1 MNMQLPCSSTTVQ
14 FLLDNGVNVNVHVCT
29 KSGARSLY
37 IVKVGM
43 IVPCGVITKQR

>member
-1 MNMQLPCSSTTVQ
+1 MNMQLPCSSATVQ
-14 FLLDNGVNVNVHVCT
+14 FLLDNGVNVNVCT

-43 IVPCGVITKQR
+43 IVPCGVITKQRC